1 MIIDSMNNM
10 VGAAPHVREVGP
22 HLHLW
27 VDVGRDSAGYLYRE
41 CGVCGARST
50 TSPIAA
56 QAEKRAW
63 LCGGTWDAPP
73 TAAADEP
80 EVKPAQREDAERAL
94 AAAPKTLE
102 EQAAAEAASAQ
113 VVAESEAEDSDEDDD
128 RPDAPVRRR
137 GRPRKVQ
144 P

>member
-1 MIIDSMNNM
+1 MNNM
-10 VGAAPHVREVGP
+10 VGLAPHVREVGP

-27 VDVGRDSAGYLYRE
+27 VDVGRDSVGYLYRE

-63 LCGGTWDAPP
+63 LCGGAWDALP
-73 TAAADEP
+73 AAAAEEP
-80 EVKPAQREDAERAL
+80 KAKPVNREDAEEAL

-102 EQAAAEAASAQ
+102 EQAAAEAATAQ
-113 VVAESEAEDSDEDDD
+113 VAAEADDDEEDDD